1 MLEHKT
7 YAHDEY
13 TEVLSIFSSDGI
25 ESCADLGLAVVND
38 DFNFWDVDRIL
49 VQHLLLHT
57 FSLLFGIF
65 VFHVSFEVCLDEHEA

>member
-49 VQHLLLHT
+49 V
-57 FSLLFGIF
+57 
-65 VFHVSFEVCLDEHEA
+65 